1 MLPFT
6 SIIAGLAV
14 VAVIIRILMIGRRPK
29 NYPPGPPTLPLLG
42 NIHQMPTHDAHLQ
55 FEKWAHEYGPVYS
68 LMLGTQCL
76 IVLSSDEAVKE
87 LLDRRSGIY
96 SDRQEMYIGQVL
108 CSGGLRLLMMG
119 YGPTWRMF
127 RKMVHGL
134 LNVVTSKSYVPYQ
147 MLENKQM
154 LYEFLTQPDDF
165 LKHIRRYSNALTT
178 TMVFGWRT
186 PTYEDQKMKQLFDG
200 FSEFAAINQTGAA
213 AFIDFFPL
221 LRKLPAFLLPT
232 QNKARE
238 LHKHEKALY
247 KGHWLKAK
255 DDIRNNNIKPC
266 FCIGMYEAQ
275 KRDGFSDDQAAY
287 ISGTLLEAGSDTTSS
302 TLYAF
307 VQAMLLFPDVQRKA
321 QEEIDHVVGPGRL
334 PVMDD
339 LADLNYIRACM
350 KETLRWM
357 PTTILGAVPHAV
369 TQDDEYMGYFIP
381 KGAGVMNNVWGI
393 HMDPKRHPNPREFN
407 PDRYK
412 DDQQSLA
419 DAAANPDPSKR
430 DAFTFGAGRR
440 ICPGIHVA
448 ERSLFLGMSRILW
461 AFDIR
466 PALDD
471 KGKEIIPDADRLTQ
485 GFVCMPEEFP
495 ARITPRSEERA
506 DMVRSEWKAAEKENL
521 DTETNQWLVSPVERG
536 KALRGQA

>member
-1 MLPFT
+1 L
-6 SIIAGLAV
+6 
-14 VAVIIRILMIGRRPK
+14 
-29 NYPPGPPTLPLLG
+29 
-42 NIHQMPTHDAHLQ
+42 
-55 FEKWAHEYGPVYS
+55 
-68 LMLGTQCL
+68 
-76 IVLSSDEAVKE
+76 
-87 LLDRRSGIY
+87 
-96 SDRQEMYIGQVL
+96 
-108 CSGGLRLLMMG
+108 
-119 YGPTWRMF
+119 
-127 RKMVHGL
+127 
-134 LNVVTSKSYVPYQ
+134 
-147 MLENKQM
+147 
-154 LYEFLTQPDDF
+154 
-165 LKHIRRYSNALTT
+165 
-178 TMVFGWRT
+178 
-186 PTYEDQKMKQLFDG
+186 
-200 FSEFAAINQTGAA
+200 
-213 AFIDFFPL
+213 
-221 LRKLPAFLLPT
+221 LPA

-255 DDIRNNNIKPC
+255 EDIRNNNIKPC

-307 VQAMLLFPDVQRKA
+307 VQAMLLYPDVQRQA
-321 QEEIDHVVGPGRL
+321 QEEIDRVIGPDRL
-334 PVMDD
+334 PTMDD
-339 LADLNYIRACM
+339 LLDLRYIRACM
-350 KETLRWM
+350 KESLRWM

-412 DDQQSLA
+412 DDKQSLG
-419 DAAANPDPSKR
+419 DAAANPDASKR

-471 KGKEIIPDADRLTQ
+471 KGEEVIPDKERLTQ

-495 ARITPRSEERA
+495 ARITPRSEGRA
-506 DMVRSEWKAAEKENL
+506 EMVRREWEAAEKETL
-521 DTETNQWLVSPVERG
+521 DPETKQWVVSPVEKG
-536 KALRGQA
+536 KALRGAQV